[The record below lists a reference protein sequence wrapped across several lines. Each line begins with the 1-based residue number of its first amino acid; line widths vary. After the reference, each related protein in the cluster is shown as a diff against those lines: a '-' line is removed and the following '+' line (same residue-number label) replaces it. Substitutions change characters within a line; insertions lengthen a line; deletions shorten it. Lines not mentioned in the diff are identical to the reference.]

1 MLIKGLSMSMY
12 GQISIIALVVW
23 FGGCTPSPTISTSST
38 LSPLLLPPPS
48 LISSDSKSITTKNN
62 QYLEKEDEE
71 VGVITGQKI
80 VDLDRFAQNIDTY
93 AGYYGEDQNSTYEI
107 QKTFQYHYYRPWRY
121 VAVPIGVKE
130 ASWPINA
137 YNAGYGSNLK
147 PIPKEWFL
155 KMGEQSDFKSFGSIS
170 KPAIALRWMS
180 VRVFPTQK
188 PLYKNPTK
196 PGNGY
201 PFDMLQNN
209 SVSFNEPLFLSHYS
223 LDGSW
228 AYVFSNNASG
238 WVEASGISMITP
250 EQSNLFQNK
259 EKVFITEDG
268 VALRDNQNK
277 FVAYSRI
284 GMVLPLSHENNTT
297 VSALYIDGSGNTRE
311 TLIPKQSAHVGIQ
324 LINKNDLVKIGNQ
337 LLKNTYGW
345 GEMYEER
352 DCSSMIRDYM
362 TPFGI
367 WLPRNSAQQ
376 AKKGEII
383 SFKDMNN
390 TQKLMTIKEKGLPFE
405 TIIYKKGHVL
415 LYVGTV
421 DDTVLVMHNIWGI
434 RTKDKMGIK
443 GRVIVGRA
451 VVSTLELGSE
461 VENFDSENMLL
472 NTIISMN
479 IFTRTPSVLVQK

>member
-1 MLIKGLSMSMY
+1 MGIY
-12 GQISIIALVVW
+12 GHISIIGLVVLL
-23 FGGCTPSPTISTSST
+23 GGCVSSPQVSNPAPV
-38 LSPLLLPPPS
+38 PLLLPPPA
-48 LISSDSKSITTKNN
+48 LLEGNVKSIPTTND
-62 QYLEKEDEE
+62 QHLDGEDEDKAIIK
-71 VGVITGQKI
+71 VQKI
-80 VDLDRFAQNIDTY
+80 GDLERYIQNIEKY
-93 AGYYGEDQNSTYEI
+93 VSYYGEDQNNTYNI
-107 QKTFQYHYYRPWRY
+107 QKTFWHHYYRPWRY
-121 VAVPIGVKE
+121 TAVPISAKE

-147 PIPKEWFL
+147 PIPKEWFIT
-155 KMGEQSDFKSFGSIS
+155 MGEQSNFASFGAIG

-188 PLYKNPTK
+188 PLYKDPAK

-228 AYVFSNNASG
+228 AYVFTNNASG
-238 WVEASGISMITP
+238 WVETNGISIITP
-250 EQSNLFQNK
+250 EQIDFFQNK
-259 EKVFITEDG
+259 EKLFITEDAI
-268 VALRDNQNK
+268 ALRDNQNR

-284 GMVLPLSHENNTT
+284 GMVLPLLRENNESL
-297 VSALYIDGSGNTRE
+297 SALYVDASGNTKE
-311 TLIPKQSAHVGIQ
+311 LVVPKQSARVGIQ
-324 LINKNDLVKIGNQ
+324 LINKNDLAKIGNQ

-376 AKKGEII
+376 AKKGEVI

-390 TQKLMTIKEKGLPFE
+390 SQKLTTIKEKGIPFE

-461 VENFDSENMLL
+461 IENFDPENMLL
-472 NTIISMN
+472 NTITSMN
-479 IFTRTPSVLVQK
+479 VFTRTPSVLVRKK

>member
-1 MLIKGLSMSMY
+1 MRIY
-12 GQISIIALVVW
+12 GHIGILALVVW
-23 FGGCTPSPTISTSST
+23 LGGCAASPKISNYTPM
-38 LSPLLLPPPS
+38 PLLLPPPA
-48 LISSDSKSITTKNN
+48 LLTEDSKSNATKND
-62 QYLEKEDEE
+62 QHQDGEDEDRK
-71 VGVITGQKI
+71 VFASQKI
-80 VDLDRFAQNIDTY
+80 RDLERYPQNIETY
-93 AGYYGEDQNSTYEI
+93 AGYYGNDQNNTYEI
-107 QKTFQYHYYRPWRY
+107 QKTFQHHYYRPWKY

-137 YNAGYGSNLK
+137 YDAGYGSNLK
-147 PIPKEWFL
+147 PIPKEWFV
-155 KMGEQSDFKSFGSIS
+155 KMGEQSDFKSFGAIS

-188 PLYKNPTK
+188 PLYRNPAK

-238 WVEASGISMITP
+238 WVEASGVVTITP
-250 EQSNLFQNK
+250 EQTNLFRSK

-268 VALRDNQNK
+268 ATLRDNHNK
-277 FVAYSRI
+277 FIAYSRI
-284 GMVLPLSHENNTT
+284 GMALPLLHENNTT
-297 VSALYIDGSGNTRE
+297 LSVLYIDGSGNTKE
-311 TLIPKQSAHVGIQ
+311 LHIPKQSAHVGIQ
-324 LINKNDLVKIGNQ
+324 LINKNDLIKVGNQ

-345 GEMYEER
+345 GEMLEER

-376 AKKGEII
+376 AKKGEIV

-390 TQKLMTIKEKGLPFE
+390 SQKLTTIKEKGIPFE
-405 TIIYKKGHVL
+405 TIVYKKGHVL
-415 LYVGTV
+415 LYIGTV
-421 DDTVLVMHNIWGI
+421 DDNVLVMHNIWGI
-434 RTKDKMGIK
+434 RTKDKTGIK
-443 GRVIVGRA
+443 GRVVVGRA
-451 VVSTLELGSE
+451 VVSTLELGKE
-461 VENFDSENMLL
+461 VENFDADSMLL
-472 NTIISMN
+472 STITSMN
-479 IFTRTPSVLVQK
+479 IFTRPPVALAQKRVEKTKL

>member
-1 MLIKGLSMSMY
+1 MNIY
-12 GQISIIALVVW
+12 GRMSIIVLVMW
-23 FGGCTPSPTISTSST
+23 FGGCAPSPKISNPSI
-38 LSPLLLPPPS
+38 PLLLPPPALMS
-48 LISSDSKSITTKNN
+48 GDSKSMIAKND
-62 QYLEKEDEE
+62 QHQDSEDEDTT
-71 VGVITGQKI
+71 VVSGQKI
-80 VDLDRFAQNIDTY
+80 GDLDRFSQNIETY
-93 AGYYGEDQNSTYEI
+93 AGYYGEDQNNTYEV
-107 QKTFQYHYYRPWRY
+107 QKTFQHHYYRPWRY
-121 VAVPIGVKE
+121 VAVPISAKE

-155 KMGEQSDFKSFGSIS
+155 KMGEQSDFKSFGAIS

-188 PLYKNPTK
+188 PLYKNPAK

-209 SVSFNEPLFLSHYS
+209 SVSFNEPLFISHYS

-238 WVEASGISMITP
+238 WVEANGVSIITP

-268 VALRDNQNK
+268 IALRDNQNR
-277 FVAYSRI
+277 FIAYSRI
-284 GMVLPLSHENNTT
+284 GMVLPLLRENSETL
-297 VSALYIDGSGNTRE
+297 SALYIDGSGNTKE
-311 TLIPKQSAHVGIQ
+311 LLIPKQSAHVGIR
-324 LINKNDLVKIGNQ
+324 LINKNDLAKVGNQ

-345 GEMYEER
+345 GEMFEER

-362 TPFGI
+362 TPFGV

-376 AKKGEII
+376 AKKGEIV

-390 TQKLMTIKEKGLPFE
+390 SQKLTTIKEKGIPFE

-421 DDTVLVMHNIWGI
+421 DNTVLVMHNIWGI
-434 RTKDKMGIK
+434 RTKDKMGVK
-443 GRVIVGRA
+443 GRVVIGRA

-461 VENFDSENMLL
+461 IENFDSDNMLL
-472 NTIISMN
+472 STVTSMN
-479 IFTRTPSVLVQK
+479 IFTRTPNVLVQKKVEKSLKL